1 MIGNVAEFHQKFGLP
16 MGDVDQLMNDPAAQE
31 FRVKFLQEEL
41 DELKE
46 ALAEGNRVKAFD
58 ALLDLVYVAYGTAL
72 FLGIDPAQ
80 WHAGMHAVHSCNMA
94 KVRVAK
100 AEDSKRGSAFD
111 VKKPE
116 GWTGPEA
123 RLEEILS
130 WNNSR

>member
-1 MIGNVAEFHQKFGLP
+1 MIGNVAEFHEKFGLP
-16 MGDVDQLMNDPAAQE
+16 MGTSDQLMGDVSAQE

-46 ALAEGNRVKAFD
+46 ALAEGDKTKAFD
-58 ALLDLVYVAYGTAL
+58 ALLDLAYVAYGTAL
-72 FLGIDPAQ
+72 FAGINPAQ

-116 GWTGPEA
+116 GWVGPEA

-130 WNNSR
+130 WTK

>member
-1 MIGNVAEFHQKFGLP
+1 MIGNVAEFHEKFGLP
-16 MGDVDQLMNDPAAQE
+16 MGTDDQLMNNPEAQD

-46 ALAEGNRVKAFD
+46 ALAEGNKTKAFD
-58 ALLDLVYVAYGTAL
+58 ALLDLAYVACGTAL
-72 FLGIDPAQ
+72 FAGINPAQ

-100 AEDSKRGSAFD
+100 AEDSKHGSAFD

-116 GWTGPEA
+116 GWVGPES

-130 WNNSR
+130 WPK

>member
-1 MIGNVAEFHQKFGLP
+1 MIGNVAEFHEKFGLP
-16 MGDVDQLMNDPAAQE
+16 MGTADQLMNDPAAQE

-46 ALAEGNRVKAFD
+46 ALADGDRVKAFD
-58 ALLDLVYVAYGTAL
+58 ALLDLAYVAYGTAL
-72 FLGIDPAQ
+72 FAGISPAQ
-80 WHAGMHAVHSCNMA
+80 WHAGMHAVHNCNMA

-111 VKKPE
+111 VKKPA
-116 GWTGPEA
+116 GWVGPEA

-130 WNNSR
+130 WTK

>member
-1 MIGNVAEFHQKFGLP
+1 MIGNVAEFHEKFGLP
-16 MGDVDQLMNDPAAQE
+16 MGTDDQLMNDPSAQE

-46 ALAEGNRVKAFD
+46 ALAEGNKTKAFD
-58 ALLDLVYVAYGTAL
+58 ALLDLAYVAYGTAL
-72 FLGIDPAQ
+72 FAGINPAQ

-94 KVRVAK
+94 KVRVTK

-111 VKKPE
+111 VKKPA
-116 GWTGPEA
+116 GWVGPEA

-130 WNNSR
+130 WTK